1 MAAVVYVIKVKN
13 RKTWRITDVP
23 SCFIF
28 TDTAECVKTRL
39 WTRVFA
45 IEQHPVK
52 PHIVKKLAI
61 LLLLRKFDF
70 INGNRRIAHKI

>member
-28 TDTAECVKTRL
+28 TDTAECAKTR
-39 WTRVFA
+39 F
-45 IEQHPVK
+45 
-52 PHIVKKLAI
+52 
-61 LLLLRKFDF
+61 
-70 INGNRRIAHKI
+70 